1 MPAEPRDATSVII
14 MRDTARGE
22 GVEILLLRRH
32 AGSDFAG
39 GMHVFPGGVLEESD
53 CEEDMAALCDGIS
66 PERAASIIGDAPTPL
81 RALGFFVAG
90 IRETFEETGIL
101 LARDSSG
108 ELVDL
113 REERSA
119 GLAACREAMIHNPPA
134 FREML
139 EGEGLK
145 LAADRLRYFA
155 HWVTPEIF
163 SLRFDTRFFLA
174 AVPPFQEVSHD
185 NREITAHL
193 WIAPREALERCNS
206 GRLAMLPP
214 TIVNLMALARF
225 SSVDD
230 ALASAEGKDVP
241 VISPRVTMEDGRPR
255 LLLPTDPDSG

>member
-1 MPAEPRDATSVII
+1 MPAETRDATSVII

-22 GVEILLLRRH
+22 GMEVLMVRRH
-32 AGSDFAG
+32 ARSEFAAD
-39 GMHVFPGGVLEESD
+39 MHVFPGGGLEESD
-53 CEEDMAALCDGIS
+53 CGKDMAALCDGMG
-66 PERAASIIGDAPTPL
+66 PEGASSVIGDATTPR
-81 RALGFFVAG
+81 RALGFFIAG

-101 LARDSSG
+101 LARDDSG

-113 REERSA
+113 RGERSA
-119 GLAACREAMIHNPPA
+119 RFAACRKAMMHNPLA

-155 HWVTPEIF
+155 HWITPEIF
-163 SLRFDTRFFLA
+163 PVRFDARFFLA
-174 AVPPFQEVSHD
+174 AAPPLQEVSHD

-193 WIAPREALERCNS
+193 WITPREALERCNS

-230 ALASAEGKDVP
+230 ALASVEGKDVP
-241 VISPRVTMEDGRPR
+241 VISPRVIMEGGRAR
-255 LLLPTDPDSG
+255 LVLPTDPDSG